1 MAGTH
6 ESGKQEQDRLRGDQG
21 KNMDGRP
28 LLILPQPQV
37 AEREKPRAFGKPPH
51 IPSHT
56 LQSRRITPQ
65 FQRLLIQ
72 FRSRRAEIHLDPAG
86 APPEQVIVL
95 ETVGAVEEFVKAV
108 KQTGMEWLGEFEE
121 YEIPPDEDF
130 FRDQEHQDVE
140 LTGRLYLVMTD
151 QQAIRLML
159 SLWNHYR
166 KDENY
171 KFPRGF
177 TKWRDVF
184 KHLKDVRLWG
194 VADRLRDTGVLEDW
208 RRRVEQNQERIRFE
222 VELWYREDGRN
233 RNQARASILHVLQ
246 QGGGGIQGE
255 AVIPEIAYHGILAEL
270 PIGAIRQVLVQPEV
284 QFLRSQHVMFFRP
297 VGQSVVSVPQEEA
310 LDMGIGVPGT
320 LSTGDPV
327 VGVLDGLPLS
337 NHRLLAN
344 TLIIDDPDDF
354 ASMYSPEEQIHGT
367 SMASLILR
375 GELDANGPALQR
387 PLYIRPILRPDP
399 TYFGAPKPES
409 MPDETLAVDL
419 IHRSVKRMFEA
430 EGGQQPAAPT
440 VKFVNFSIGDPTRL
454 FDYSM
459 SSLARLLDWL
469 SFKYN
474 VLFIV
479 SAGNHPREIVLD
491 HPRAQFGNL
500 SAADREK
507 KVVQSIASDSRYR
520 RLLSPAESLN
530 SLAVG
535 AIHEDSSP
543 LINLGS
549 RVDPHNTPGLPS
561 PVNALGLG
569 YRRAVKPDILMP
581 GGRQLYQE
589 KIGMHE
595 KATLKISDSSLSPG
609 LKSAAPGRT
618 PGDLNGM
625 RYSRGTSNATA
636 LTTRTAAQ
644 LYEML
649 RGLREQTGA
658 GMLEDEFI
666 PVLTKALLVHGARW
680 GDVYDRLL
688 DLLAAGSTQG
698 FREQAVRFLG
708 YGRVYTE
715 RLFGCTVQR
724 ATMIGSGQ
732 LYNEQAHVYS
742 IPLPPSLNG
751 ILVWK
756 RLTITLAWLSPIRS
770 STRAY
775 RSGLLWFD
783 PPASSLA
790 VTRINVD
797 GRAVRRGTVQH
808 EVLEGERAT
817 VFIEGD
823 VLTIKVN
830 CREDAKPLESAVRY
844 GIVATLEV
852 AEDIEI
858 PIYEE
863 IQFRIQPRIRIEPE
877 T

>member
-1 MAGTH
+1 
-6 ESGKQEQDRLRGDQG
+6 
-21 KNMDGRP
+21 MDGRP
-28 LLILPQPQV
+28 LLILPRPQV
-37 AEREKPRAFGKPPH
+37 AEREKPKTFGKPFH
-51 IPSHT
+51 IPPHA
-56 LQSRRITPQ
+56 LQSIRITPQ
-65 FQRLLIQ
+65 FQRLLVQ
-72 FRSRRAEIHLDPAG
+72 FRSGRAEIHLDPAG

-108 KQTGMEWLGEFEE
+108 KKTGMEWLGEFEE

-130 FRDQEHQDVE
+130 FRDEEHRDAE

-166 KDENY
+166 KDRNY
-171 KFPRGF
+171 KFPRGL

-194 VADRLRDTGVLEDW
+194 VEDRLRNTGALEDW

-222 VELWYREDGRN
+222 VELWYRGEAIKRD
-233 RNQARASILHVLQ
+233 QARTSFLHLMQQ
-246 QGGGGIQGE
+246 QGGRIIE
-255 AVIPEIAYHGILAEL
+255 DAVIPEIAYHGILAEL
-270 PIGAIRQVLVQPEV
+270 PIGAIRQVLAQRDV

-297 VGQSVVSVPQEEA
+297 VGQSVVSVPQGEA
-310 LDMGIGVPGT
+310 LDMGLRVPET
-320 LSTGDPV
+320 LPAGDPV

-337 NHRLLAN
+337 NHRLLSN
-344 TLIIDDPDDF
+344 SLIIDDPDDL
-354 ASMYSPEEQIHGT
+354 ASVYSPEEQIHGT
-367 SMASLILR
+367 SMTSLILH
-375 GELDANGPALQR
+375 GELDTNGPALR
-387 PLYIRPILRPDP
+387 SRLYVRPILRPDP

-430 EGGQQPAAPT
+430 EHGQQPTAPT

-459 SSLARLLDWL
+459 SSLARLIDWL

-491 HPRAQFGNL
+491 HPRAQFENL

-507 KVVQSIASDSRYR
+507 KVLQSIASNSRYR

-530 SLAVG
+530 SLTVG

-549 RVDPHNTPGLPS
+549 RVDPHNIPGLPS

-581 GGRQLYQE
+581 GGRQLYGE
-589 KIGMHE
+589 KIGTHE
-595 KATLKISDSSLSPG
+595 KTTLEISYSSLSPG

-618 PGDLNGM
+618 PGDLNGT

-636 LTTRTAAQ
+636 LATRAAAQ

-649 RGLREQTGA
+649 RGLREETGA
-658 GMLEDEFI
+658 DMLEDEFI

-680 GDVYDRLL
+680 GDVYDRLSE
-688 DLLAAGSTQG
+688 LLVAGETQG

-715 RLFGCTVQR
+715 RLLGCTVQR
-724 ATMIGSGQ
+724 ATLIGSGQ

-751 ILVWK
+751 ILVRK
-756 RLTITLAWLSPIRS
+756 RLTITLAWLTPIRS

-775 RSGLLWFD
+775 RSALLWFD
-783 PPASSLA
+783 PPASSLGL
-790 VTRINVD
+790 TRMNVD

-817 VFIEGD
+817 VFVEGD
-823 VLTIKVN
+823 VLVIKVN

-858 PIYEE
+858 PLYEE
-863 IQFRIQPRIRIEPE
+863 IRFRIQPRIRIEPE